1 MTESSSGTEILE
13 ISGLAKSFGPVK
25 VLADVSF
32 SLHPGTILGLA
43 GENGAGKST
52 LAKCISGQHRP
63 SAGTIRVNGPC
74 YVIPQE
80 FSLIPTLKVYE
91 NIFLGRELSRFGLLR
106 KKEMIRRSAELLAM
120 IDPEIDPCAETAF
133 LGVAEK
139 QKIEIAKAFLHDTK
153 LLIMDEPTTVL
164 NRTETETLFRIMRDF
179 RARGGAIIY
188 ISHKLEEVRT
198 ICDRIVVLRDGVL
211 VADEKT
217 SEVSAMDIARQMVGR
232 SLQRVFPPKEAVP
245 DSASEVLR
253 CENLSAGSAVRHV
266 SFTLRRGEILG
277 FAGLAG
283 AGRTELAETICGFR
297 KRTGGRL
304 FLNGKPVVWK
314 SPHAAK
320 KAGLSYL
327 PEDRQR
333 TAILPDFSV
342 TDNITIG
349 SLEKYGKAGFVR
361 KKLCRE
367 AAERYIGRFRIRTEN
382 PETKL
387 RNLSGGNQ
395 QKAVIAK
402 GLDSDPQIFIFDEPT
417 RGVDVGARGEI
428 YEFIHELA
436 HSGVSCIL
444 ISSDLEEIIGNCTRT
459 LVMRKGSLQGELRDD
474 RITEEEIMFLATG
487 VK

>member
-1 MTESSSGTEILE
+1 MALE
-13 ISGLAKSFGPVK
+13 ISGLTKSFGPVK
-25 VLADVSF
+25 VLSGVSF
-32 SLHPGTILGLA
+32 SLEAGTILGLA

-52 LAKCISGQHRP
+52 LAKCISGQHQP
-63 SAGTIRVNGPC
+63 SAGTIRMNGPC

-91 NIFLGRELSRFGLLR
+91 NIFLGRELSRFGFLR
-106 KKEMIRRSAELLAM
+106 KKDMIRRSAELLAM
-120 IDPEIDPCAETAF
+120 IDPSIDPCAGVSS

-139 QKIEIAKAFLHDTK
+139 QKIEIAKAFLNDTK

-179 RARGGAIIY
+179 RGRGGAIIY

-211 VADEKT
+211 AADEKT

-232 SLQRVFPPKEAVP
+232 NLQRVFPAKESVP
-245 DSASEVLR
+245 DSAPEVLR
-253 CENLSAGSAVRHV
+253 CENLSAGDAVRNV
-266 SFTLRRGEILG
+266 SFSLRRGEILG

-304 FLNGKPVVWK
+304 FLNGKAVVWK
-314 SPHAAK
+314 SPHAARE
-320 KAGLSYL
+320 AGLSYL

-395 QKAVIAK
+395 QKAVIAR

-436 HSGVSCIL
+436 RSGVSCIL
-444 ISSDLEEIIGNCTRT
+444 ISSDLEEIIGNCART